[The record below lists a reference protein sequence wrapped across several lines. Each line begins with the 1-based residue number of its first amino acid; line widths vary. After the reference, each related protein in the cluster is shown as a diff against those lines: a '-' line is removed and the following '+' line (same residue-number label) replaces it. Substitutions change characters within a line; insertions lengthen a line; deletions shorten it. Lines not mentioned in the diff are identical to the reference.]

1 MLELNLKN
9 KWILSLDVS
18 ISSGEITF
26 LNCNDESSNTI
37 MLDEEKKI
45 SKSLLPQIQDTIK
58 KLNLN
63 RFFYWPWFIHGLAYW
78 NFDS

>member
-58 KLNLN
+58 N
-63 RFFYWPWFIHGLAYW
+63 
-78 NFDS
+78 